1 MLKINLQNKT
11 GLTFIETLVAVAI
24 AVLVIVALLQAYV
37 ANIYMAEIAKGNTI
51 ASDDLKDMLEKIL
64 SAPFNELL
72 IKFPNGTIDGP
83 SANKYNT
90 TVIGNYSM
98 KNEHIVV
105 TYANL
110 TSDPL
115 EVMVNVTW
123 TDSKNRQHSNF
134 LTTKKTR

>member
-1 MLKINLQNKT
+1 MLRINRQNKT
-11 GLTFIETLVAVAI
+11 GLTFIETLVAAAV

-37 ANIYMAEIAKGNTI
+37 GNIYLAEMAKGNTI
-51 ASDDLKDMLEKIL
+51 ATDDLKDMIEKIL
-64 SAPFNELL
+64 SVPYNELL

-83 SANKYNT
+83 AGNRYNS

-98 KNEHIVV
+98 KSEHIVV

-115 EVMVNVTW
+115 EVIVNVTW